1 MFIRVI
7 DLVSGCETLD
17 KKIVVGVLCVI
28 ALVFSIADLVAVFV
42 KVDCE
47 AVKADSFQLKAHDN
61 DNGFSISTY
70 AVIPF
75 WQESSVSGHDK
86 EVNQ

>member
-1 MFIRVI
+1 V
-7 DLVSGCETLD
+7 ETLN
-17 KKIVVGVLCVI
+17 KKIVIGVLCII
-28 ALVFSIADLVAVFV
+28 ALVFSSADLVVVFV
-42 KVDCE
+42 KVDSE
-47 AVKADSFQLKAHDN
+47 AVKADSFRLKAHDN

-75 WQESSVSGHDK
+75 WQESSVSGYDK